1 MCEPLT
7 TEEEDLLKDLL
18 KEFDRHSAV
27 VKRLAQSMRTTPR
40 EIEDR
45 FDTVWRKLN
54 NGRLIVQNG

>member
-1 MCEPLT
+1 MREPLT

-45 FDTVWRKLN
+45 FDTIWSKLN